1 LEDIGY
7 IGYREAKVGDLF
19 SSGASAAATS
29 AAAFAQGGLNIGA
42 DIAALASVF
51 SFGANLWNQWTSHPA
66 RDARDL
72 ITNLKPSVSNLDP
85 YNRLIQVIAT
95 SQKISESA
103 GDVDAQ
109 EWLLWYKQSFPND
122 YQTLSADNK
131 IYYNNYLESLKKT
144 HPNTS
149 NLYAILDSSK
159 FTTSEI
165 NYNASPITSLSNL
178 FTSTGISTNTVIYI
192 AIGLGLYLLIK
203 K

>member
-1 LEDIGY
+1 MEDIGY

-29 AAAFAQGGLNIGA
+29 SVALAQGGLNIAA

-72 ITNLKPSVSNLDP
+72 INSLKPSISNLDP
-85 YNRLIQVIAT
+85 YNRLIQVLGT
-95 SQKISESA
+95 SNKIHPTA
-103 GDVDAQ
+103 GDVNAQ

-122 YQTLSADNK
+122 YQTLSAENK
-131 IYYNNYLESLKKT
+131 IYYNNNLENIKKT

-149 NLYAILDSSK
+149 NLYSILDAAK

-165 NYNASPITSLSNL
+165 NYNASPITSISNL
-178 FTSTGISTNTVIYI
+178 FSSTGISTNTMIYI

>member
-1 LEDIGY
+1 MEDIGY

-29 AAAFAQGGLNIGA
+29 SVALAQGGLNIAA

-131 IYYNNYLESLKKT
+131 IYYNSYLESLKKT

-149 NLYAILDSSK
+149 NLYSILNSSK

-178 FTSTGISTNTVIYI
+178 FTNTGISTNTVIYI